1 MQSLWIVGLAVI
13 SLTVSSASAGEQS
26 PRLKYRSKGA
36 PCACAS
42 GLGEAEISKAMAKL
56 DALRESEPEGPADSK
71 HFTEQQP
78 RRETDESRK

>member
-1 MQSLWIVGLAVI
+1 MQSLWIVGLTI
-13 SLTVSSASAGEQS
+13 ITLTAPSVSASDQS

-42 GLGEAEISKAMAKL
+42 GLGEAEISKAMSRL
-56 DALRESEPEGPADSK
+56 DALRESGPAAPPDSK

-78 RRETDESRK
+78 RRETDENRK

>member
-13 SLTVSSASAGEQS
+13 ILTVSSVSAGEQS

-42 GLGEAEISKAMAKL
+42 GLGEAEISKAMSQL
-56 DALRESEPEGPADSK
+56 DTLRESGPDTSADSK
-71 HFTEQQP
+71 HITEQQP

>member
-1 MQSLWIVGLAVI
+1 MQSPWIVVLAVI
-13 SLTVSSASAGEQS
+13 ALTVPAVSAGEAS
-26 PRLKYRSKGA
+26 PRLKYRSKGS

-42 GLGEAEISKAMAKL
+42 GLGEAEISKAMSRL
-56 DALRESEPEGPADSK
+56 DTLRESDRDAPADSN